1 MNAKSQTPAAG
12 GAPGAGG
19 GGGAPKGYKRSW
31 KNLLINKKYQLQFTL
46 FMVGLSTLL
55 MASLGLWV
63 MKVANETTTVSMA
76 SVRGT
81 PCPKV
86 PALVESAAPDEDAP
100 VVPMKLPE
108 EPVDGTAP
116 SDTPAP
122 APASDPAPAS
132 EPPAAGSAA
141 GSGSVVGSGSAAPE
155 EPPRTR
161 TKVVMDESS
170 MTMIP
175 TVIKVPEDFGQK
187 VVARWTCEMR
197 LGGEI
202 NSLESGRL
210 LILYVL
216 IGTGLLL
223 VVGLAFYGIK
233 MTHKVA
239 GPLFKVSLYL
249 AKMQQGRFDK
259 VWNLRK
265 GDQLV
270 DFYEHFKTAHAGVVT
285 MEKADLVKL
294 KAVIAAAEKAGAGEH
309 ATIVELREIVA
320 RKEKAI
326 E

>member
-1 MNAKSQTPAAG
+1 MSEPTKPPPSTPAP
-12 GAPGAGG
+12 APAGG
-19 GGGAPKGYKRSW
+19 GGGFKGPKPGDRGHKRSW
-31 KNLLINKKYQLQFTL
+31 KNLLINKRYQLQFTL

-55 MASLGLWV
+55 MAGLGIWV

-86 PALVESAAPDEDAP
+86 PALVESSAQEDDVP
-100 VVPMKLPE
+100 PVPMKLP
-108 EPVDGTAP
+108 DDAGSAAP
-116 SDTPAP
+116 SDTPPAAP
-122 APASDPAPAS
+122 AGDPAPAAS
-132 EPPAAGSAA
+132 IDSPAPAA
-141 GSGSVVGSGSAAPE
+141 GSGSAAPE
-155 EPPRTR
+155 APRER
-161 TKVVMDESS
+161 AKVVMDESS
-170 MTMIP
+170 MTMLP
-175 TVIKVPEDFGQK
+175 SVIKVPEDFGAK
-187 VVARWTCEMR
+187 VVGHWTCELR
-197 LGGEI
+197 LGSEI
-202 NSLESGRL
+202 NALERGRL

-249 AKMQQGRFDK
+249 GKMQQGRFDK

-270 DFYEHFKTAHAGVVT
+270 DFYEHFKTAHAGVVK
-285 MEKADLVKL
+285 MEKDDVVKL
-294 KAVIAAAEKAGAGEH
+294 KAVIAAAEQAGAGDH
-309 ATIVELREIVA
+309 GTIVELRDIVA

>member
-1 MNAKSQTPAAG
+1 MSEPTKPPAS
-12 GAPGAGG
+12 APAPKPAGG
-19 GGGAPKGYKRSW
+19 GGGFKGPKPGDRGHKRSW
-31 KNLLINKKYQLQFTL
+31 KNLLINKRYQLQFTL

-55 MASLGLWV
+55 MAGLGIWV

-86 PALVESAAPDEDAP
+86 PALVESSGQDEDVLP
-100 VVPMKLPE
+100 VPMKLP
-108 EPVDGTAP
+108 DDTGSAAP
-116 SDTPAP
+116 SDTPPAAP
-122 APASDPAPAS
+122 AASIDPPAPT
-132 EPPAAGSAA
+132 PPAA
-141 GSGSVVGSGSAAPE
+141 GSGSAAPE
-155 EPPRTR
+155 APRERAT
-161 TKVVMDESS
+161 VVMDESS
-170 MTMIP
+170 MTMLP
-175 TVIKVPEDFGQK
+175 SVIKVPEDFGAK
-187 VVARWTCEMR
+187 VVGHWTCELR
-197 LGGEI
+197 LGSEI
-202 NSLESGRL
+202 NALERGRL

-216 IGTGLLL
+216 IATGLLL

-249 AKMQQGRFDK
+249 GKMQQGRFDK

-270 DFYEHFKTAHAGVVT
+270 DFYEHFKNAHAGVVK
-285 MEKADLVKL
+285 MEKEDVVKL
-294 KAVIAAAEKAGAGEH
+294 KAVIAAAEQAGAGNH
-309 ATIVELREIVA
+309 ATIVELRDIVA